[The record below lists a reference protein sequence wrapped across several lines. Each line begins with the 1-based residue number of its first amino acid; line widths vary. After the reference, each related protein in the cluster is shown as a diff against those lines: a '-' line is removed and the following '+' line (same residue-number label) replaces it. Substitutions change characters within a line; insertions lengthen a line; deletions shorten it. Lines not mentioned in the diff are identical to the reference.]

1 MAVFVW
7 YKVSEVSRIGRKMLK
22 YNYLKLTHVML
33 ARIQRL
39 GDTCAFS
46 VSLFA
51 KHMVASRC
59 TAQPIFRSIKGSH

>member
-33 ARIQRL
+33 AHAYKDSVTLVHSLRL
-39 GDTCAFS
+39 CSQNTW
-46 VSLFA
+46 
-51 KHMVASRC
+51 
-59 TAQPIFRSIKGSH
+59 